1 MRTRRRCEWPQPMQQ
16 RWLIIQHDGALIVRI
31 ERPTLTASRFVAERY
46 SVPSAGDW
54 SVLSRGAVELDGVT
68 GIELRGCSW
77 AQIGGNGVYRCRSYK

>member
-1 MRTRRRCEWPQPMQQ
+1 MQQ

-77 AQIGGNGVYRCRSYK
+77 AQIGGNGGRGAQTRLTQPSHSPHTAL